1 MQQDVLESIEEL
13 ARKLPSRMGVKREL
27 KKLPT
32 LLGDDE
38 RVLQLDTGTY
48 GGGNGLVVAT
58 NRRVMF
64 LLEGLTRS
72 RVEDF
77 PFDEIA
83 AVRSEMGMVT
93 GTCRL
98 TISTYDDQAEISNM
112 SKSVVDEITE
122 YVRSRAGGPEPVEQ
136 PQPEAQPQAAAVA
149 PSPTAAPVRREIE
162 GANIVVIGTFE
173 PPVLQ
178 PDWFATQGLISHEET
193 YMANVQM
200 NRQDSVAFT
209 TDRFEVKAKR
219 DQLFVGTTHGPSF
232 PRLTDIVTGVL
243 ALLQPDVSKLGINR
257 DTHFAL
263 ASVEAWR
270 DIAQR
275 LAPPT
280 NWDLVPNPGMRSL
293 AIQGSRPDREPG
305 AVLVRV
311 EPSVRV
317 RPGIYIQVNDHFEVS
332 EPPSAEGRAEAAR
345 IVSESWDRS
354 MTQAETICRHLLFG
368 TV

>member
-1 MQQDVLESIEEL
+1 MEQDVMESIEEL
-13 ARKLPSRMGVKREL
+13 ARRLPSRMGVKKEL

-32 LLGDDE
+32 LLGDNE
-38 RVLQLDTGTY
+38 QVLQLDTGTY

-58 NRRVMF
+58 DRRVMF

-98 TISTYDDQAEISNM
+98 TISTYDDQAEITNM

-122 YVRSRAGGPEPVEQ
+122 YVRSRAGGVQVAEQAQ
-136 PQPEAQPQAAAVA
+136 PQPA
-149 PSPTAAPVRREIE
+149 PTPASTAPVRREIE
-162 GANIVVIGTFE
+162 GANIVLIGTFE
-173 PPVLQ
+173 PAVLQ
-178 PDWFATQGLISHEET
+178 PEWFATQGLISHEET
-193 YMANVQM
+193 YVATIQM

-209 TDRFEVKAKR
+209 TDLFEVKAKR
-219 DQLFVGTTHGPSF
+219 DQLLVGTTHGPSF
-232 PRLTDIVTGVL
+232 ERLTDVVSGVL
-243 ALLQPDVSKLGINR
+243 ALLQPDIAKVGINR

-263 ASVEAWR
+263 PTVEAWR
-270 DIAQR
+270 EIARR
-275 LAPPT
+275 LAPPDS
-280 NWDLVPNPGMRSL
+280 WDLLLPNPGMRSL

-332 EPPSAEGRAEAAR
+332 ETPSPEGRAEAAR
-345 IVSESWDRS
+345 LVVETWGRS

-368 TV
+368 TT

>member
-1 MQQDVLESIEEL
+1 MQQDVLGSIEEL
-13 ARKLPSRMGVKREL
+13 ARRLPSRMGVKKEL

-32 LLGDDE
+32 LLGDNE
-38 RVLQLDTGTY
+38 QVLQLDTGTY

-58 NRRVMF
+58 DRRVLF

-98 TISTYDDQAEISNM
+98 TISTYDDQAEITNM

-122 YVRSRAGGPEPVEQ
+122 YVRSRAGGDQVPDQ
-136 PQPEAQPQAAAVA
+136 AQAAPA
-149 PSPTAAPVRREIE
+149 PASTAPVRREIE
-162 GANIVVIGTFE
+162 GANIVLIGAFE
-173 PPVLQ
+173 PAVLQ

-193 YMANVQM
+193 YVAEIQM

-209 TDRFEVKAKR
+209 TDLFEVKAKR
-219 DQLFVGTTHGPSF
+219 DQLLVGTTHGPSF
-232 PRLTDIVTGVL
+232 QRLTDVVSGVL
-243 ALLQPDVSKLGINR
+243 ALLQPDISKVGINR

-263 ASVEAWR
+263 PTVEAWR
-270 DIAQR
+270 EIARR
-275 LAPPT
+275 LAPPDS
-280 NWDLVPNPGMRSL
+280 WDLLLPNPGMRSL
-293 AIQGSRPDREPG
+293 AIQGSRPDRQPG

-317 RPGIYIQVNDHFEVS
+317 RPGIYVQVNDHFEVS
-332 EPPSAEGRAEAAR
+332 EAPSAEGRGEAAR
-345 IVSESWDRS
+345 IVVETWERS

-368 TV
+368 TT

>member
-1 MQQDVLESIEEL
+1 MEQDVLESIEEL
-13 ARKLPSRMGVKREL
+13 ARKLPSRLGVKKEL

-32 LLGDDE
+32 LLGDNE
-38 RVLQLDTGTY
+38 EVLQLDTGTY

-77 PFDEIA
+77 PFDEIS

-98 TISTYDDQAEISNM
+98 TISTYDDQAEITNM

-122 YVRSRAGGPEPVEQ
+122 YVRSRADSAQVA
-136 PQPEAQPQAAAVA
+136 EAPPRPA
-149 PSPTAAPVRREIE
+149 PSPPPAPVRREIE
-162 GANIVVIGTFE
+162 GANIVLIGTFE
-173 PPVLQ
+173 PAVLQ
-178 PDWFATQGLISHEET
+178 PEWFATQGLISHEET
-193 YMANVQM
+193 YVANVQM

-209 TDRFEVKAKR
+209 TDLFEVKAKR
-219 DQLFVGTTHGPSF
+219 DQLLVGTTHGPSF
-232 PRLTDIVTGVL
+232 PRLTDIVSGVL
-243 ALLQPDVSKLGINR
+243 ALVQPDIAKVGINR

-263 ASVEAWR
+263 SSVEAWR

-275 LAPPT
+275 LAPPE
-280 NWDLVPNPGMRSL
+280 NWDLLLPNPGMRSL
-293 AIQGSRPDREPG
+293 AIQGTRPDGQPG

-317 RPGIYIQVNDHFEVS
+317 RPGIYVQVNDHFEVA
-332 EPPSAEGRAEAAR
+332 EPASPEGRSEATR
-345 IVSESWDRS
+345 IVSESWEPA